1 LGLLRAV
8 GMTDRRV
15 QRMVRLESVQIAA
28 LGTVSGLLLG
38 IFVGWTVIRAI
49 DRITGA
55 GIGFSLPVGRV
66 VIILVLGVALGLL
79 ASLIPARRS
88 TRLDVLDAIQAT

>member
-1 LGLLRAV
+1 
-8 GMTDRRV
+8 MTDRRV
-15 QRMVRLESVQIAA
+15 QRMVRLESVLIAA

-66 VIILVLGVALGLL
+66 LVILVLGVVLGLL